1 MISDGRAVK
10 NRIAYLTVMF
20 HFVVFFPPVSLMII
34 NMQMNPWSKTGA
46 LWVSVNNYCVTLWV
60 INEISSQRRQD
71 SNWGFDEI
79 TCKLEKITP
88 KRRNNNYLM
97 CLFPT

>member
-1 MISDGRAVK
+1 M
-10 NRIAYLTVMF
+10 
-20 HFVVFFPPVSLMII
+20 
-34 NMQMNPWSKTGA
+34 
-46 LWVSVNNYCVTLWV
+46 V

-79 TCKLEKITP
+79 TCKLDKIKP

-97 CLFPT
+97 CLFPTQGGTEQEHEFRIYKDFSSTWCACVVARLSLKEKTMILYHAVSSISNNL